1 MKIRT
6 AATAVLVAAT
16 ALTALAPSQA
26 FAAPQAPPCT
36 KKNIA
41 YLDAQNHHE
50 DAEAK
55 VTAAEQALDR
65 ARADRATLDRTGD
78 LGRHLQNKL
87 TGGPRQSSDVATAT
101 MSEYYALEDAV
112 EKHDAVA
119 TADAAVKL
127 ADTTDKAIKAIKD
140 EDMQRHIQEKAERPA
155 KLLREQAEKARS
167 ATEAPNVEAR
177 QADLDAARAEL
188 TKAAK
193 AVRPARDSYRNC
205 LDKLVN

>member
-6 AATAVLVAAT
+6 TAAAALLAAS
-16 ALTALAPSQA
+16 ALAALAPSQA

-65 ARADRATLDRTGD
+65 AKADRAKVDRLAELGEALD
-78 LGRHLQNKL
+78 NVL
-87 TGGPRQSSDVATAT
+87 TRDGSDRARSVAYKIHPEQYVLAQ
-101 MSEYYALEDAV
+101 AV
-112 EKHDAVA
+112 WKHDAVA
-119 TADAAVKL
+119 SADAAVKL
-127 ADTTDKAIKAIKD
+127 ADATEKELKD
-140 EDMQRHIQEKAERPA
+140 QGAQGTLGGNRAGEYVKV
-155 KLLREQAEKARS
+155 LRADAEKARS

-193 AVRPARDSYRNC
+193 AVRPARDTYRDC

>member
-6 AATAVLVAAT
+6 TATAGLLAAT
-16 ALTALAPSQA
+16 ALAALAPTQA

-41 YLDAQNHHE
+41 YLDAQNQHE

-55 VTAAEQALDR
+55 VTTAEQALDR
-65 ARADRATLDRTGD
+65 ARSDRAKVDRLGNLSEGLYRTLASGRT
-78 LGRHLQNKL
+78 
-87 TGGPRQSSDVATAT
+87 TESVYVASDVNRERNTL
-101 MSEYYALEDAV
+101 SDAV
-112 EKHDAVA
+112 DKHDAVA
-119 TADAAVKL
+119 AADAAVKL
-127 ADTTDKAIKAIKD
+127 ADAT
-140 EDMQRHIQEKAERPA
+140 EKAMTDRQVPHDA
-155 KLLREQAEKARS
+155 LRNEAEKYIKELRSAAEEARS

-177 QADLDAARAEL
+177 QADLNAARTEL

-193 AVRPARDSYRNC
+193 AVRPARDAYRNC

>member
-6 AATAVLVAAT
+6 TAVSVLVAAS
-16 ALTALAPSQA
+16 ALAALAPSQA

-41 YLDAQNHHE
+41 YLDAQNDHE

-65 ARADRATLDRTGD
+65 ARADRAKVDRLGESGD
-78 LGRHLQNKL
+78 RLYQVLKLGDGLREKRPL
-87 TGGPRQSSDVATAT
+87 
-101 MSEYYALEDAV
+101 DAV
-112 EKHDAVA
+112 VADELIELGKAVGKHDPVA
-119 TADAAVKL
+119 SADAAVKL
-127 ADTTDKAIKAIKD
+127 ADATEKEIKADGAQDTVGGEAAADVIKTL
-140 EDMQRHIQEKAERPA
+140 RSRAE
-155 KLLREQAEKARS
+155 EARS

-177 QADLDAARAEL
+177 QADLDAARTEM

-193 AVRPARDSYRNC
+193 AVRPARDAYRNC

>member
-6 AATAVLVAAT
+6 TVTTALVAAA
-16 ALTALAPSQA
+16 ALAALAPSPA

-50 DAEAK
+50 DAEAR
-55 VTAAEQALDR
+55 VTRAEQALDR
-65 ARADRATLDRTGD
+65 AKADRAKVERVGE
-78 LGRHLQNKL
+78 LGKRLHDALISGQGATDASRK
-87 TGGPRQSSDVATAT
+87 VAGRID
-101 MSEYYALEDAV
+101 SEYSALLNAV
-112 EKHDAVA
+112 WKYDAVA

-127 ADTTDKAIKAIKD
+127 ADATDKAIKDQGAQD
-140 EDMQRHIQEKAERPA
+140 ETYVAGEYA
-155 KLLREQAEKARS
+155 KMLRTEAEKARS
-167 ATEAPNVEAR
+167 ATEAPNVEAH
-177 QADLDAARAEL
+177 QAELDAARTEL

-193 AVRPARDSYRNC
+193 AVRPARDAYRNC